1 MKNIL
6 PLLESL
12 TDDVKMTAMSEDIFN
27 LCLKDRGKL
36 SFRMTVAVHKKI
48 VCIKFRDGFDSANFA
63 EIMKKSVRYFFKCKF
78 GPVIQLFIGLLPFL
92 VEPIRNKQLLFLA
105 LGYLRKHLFLC
116 YNYTNHI
123 YHSYPFEL

>member
-78 GPVIQLFIGLLPFL
+78 GPVI
-92 VEPIRNKQLLFLA
+92 
-105 LGYLRKHLFLC
+105 
-116 YNYTNHI
+116 
-123 YHSYPFEL
+123 